1 MQANWK
7 VQPLLTPKHREI
19 MTHVKRQNDNSAR
32 YAVIGNPIA
41 HSKSP
46 RIHAMFAE
54 SLGQIIDYDKRLS
67 PLDDFAGEL
76 QRFHSEGGVGANV
89 TVPFKQ
95 QAFALAREASL
106 RAQQAGAANFL
117 MWREDHWFCDNT
129 DGAGLVRD
137 IEVNLQQPF
146 AGKSVLLIGAGGA
159 ARGVLGPLLLREPSR
174 VVVVNRTAAR
184 AVELV
189 APYLQIY
196 TVHAQT
202 IATLTGSP
210 ARFDI
215 VINATSSSLNAALPL
230 PTNAEIFSSDSLA
243 YDMMY
248 GKERTAFMHWAQDRG
263 ATRVSDGLGML
274 VEQAAES
281 YVQWRGALP
290 HAAPI
295 IALLR
300 AELAAS

>member
-1 MQANWK
+1 
-7 VQPLLTPKHREI
+7 
-19 MTHVKRQNDNSAR
+19 MTSLDTSAR

-54 SLGQIIDYDKRLS
+54 RLGQTIRYEKRLAQ
-67 PLDDFAGEL
+67 LDDFAGEL
-76 QRFHSEGGVGANV
+76 QRFHDEGGIGANV

-117 MWREDHWFCDNT
+117 LWRDDHWYCDNT

-137 IEVNLQQPF
+137 IEVNLQQSL
-146 AGKSVLLIGAGGA
+146 AGTSVLLIGAGGA
-159 ARGVLGPLLLREPSR
+159 ARGVLGPVLLRGPSR
-174 VVVVNRTAAR
+174 VVVVNRTASR

-189 APYLQIY
+189 APYLQNY
-196 TVHAQT
+196 AVQAQT
-202 IATLTGSP
+202 IEALTASS

-215 VINATSSSLNAALPL
+215 VINATSSSLSDALPL
-230 PTNAEIFSSDSLA
+230 PMNTEIFAAHSLA

-248 GKERTAFMHWAQDRG
+248 GKEPTAFMTWA
-263 ATRVSDGLGML
+263 LGH
-274 VEQAAES
+274 
-281 YVQWRGALP
+281 G
-290 HAAPI
+290 AAPT
-295 IALLR
+295 
-300 AELAAS
+300 S

>member
-1 MQANWK
+1 
-7 VQPLLTPKHREI
+7 
-19 MTHVKRQNDNSAR
+19 MTSLDTSTR

-54 SLGQIIDYDKRLS
+54 RLGQTIRYEKRLA

-76 QRFHSEGGVGANV
+76 QRFHDEGGIGANV

-117 MWREDHWFCDNT
+117 LWRDDHWYCDNT

-137 IEVNLQQPF
+137 IEVNVQQSL
-146 AGKSVLLIGAGGA
+146 AGTSVLLIGAGGA
-159 ARGVLGPLLLREPSR
+159 ARGVLGPVLLRGPSR
-174 VVVVNRTAAR
+174 VVVVNRTASR

-189 APYLQIY
+189 APYLQNY
-196 TVHAQT
+196 AVQAQT
-202 IATLTGSP
+202 IEALTASS

-215 VINATSSSLNAALPL
+215 VINATSSSLSDALPL
-230 PTNAEIFSSDSLA
+230 PMNTEIFAAHSLA

-248 GKERTAFMHWAQDRG
+248 GKEPTAFMTWALGHG
-263 ATRVSDGLGML
+263 AARASDGLGML

-281 YVQWRGALP
+281 YVQWRGSLP